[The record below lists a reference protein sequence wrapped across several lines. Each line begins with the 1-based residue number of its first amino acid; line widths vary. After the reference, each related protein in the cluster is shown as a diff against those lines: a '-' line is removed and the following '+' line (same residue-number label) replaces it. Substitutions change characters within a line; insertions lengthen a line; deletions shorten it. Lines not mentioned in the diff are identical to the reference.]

1 MSIWPWPQQT
11 EKCENQFGGV
21 IFIHKNYLE
30 TKIKVFSHG
39 GLHLKKW
46 PVLKGKLGEKIKKKH
61 KMAKNHFSRA
71 DFGS

>member
-30 TKIKVFSHG
+30 KFGNKNKS
-39 GLHLKKW
+39 
-46 PVLKGKLGEKIKKKH
+46 VLPWGFAFEKMAKGKLGEKIKKKTQNGQ
-61 KMAKNHFSRA
+61 KQLFEGR
-71 DFGS
+71 F